1 MKALLLCLV
10 WVMSVS
16 TSFAQ
21 SYPSK
26 PVRFI
31 VPYPPGGGTDML
43 ARTLSAKLV
52 EPLGQQV
59 IVENRSGAQG
69 NIGTALAAKSPP
81 DGYTILLSYIGTF
94 AINPSLYKDVGYDP
108 IKDFAHVSLATV
120 QPYVVVVNP
129 GVPAKSLKD
138 LAALAKSRP
147 DRLTF
152 ASSAAAGQLAGELFK
167 ILTKTKM
174 LHVPYKGA
182 GPAVV
187 DLMGGHV
194 DLMFASP
201 TGAVP
206 QVKSGRLRAL
216 AVTAPARINALP
228 DVPTSRESGFPDF
241 EISGWYGVAAPA
253 NTPKDIV
260 SRLNAVVFRTLKA
273 NDVKER
279 LQTEGL
285 EPKSSSPDEMTAF
298 VKSEIDRWGKVVKA
312 AGAKAD

>member
-31 VPYPPGGGTDML
+31 VLYPPGGGTDML